1 MTKQQAGVFEFGP
14 FRIDSA
20 ERTLVRD
27 GTLVPLPPK
36 VFDTLLALV
45 KNSGRLLRKDDLIS
59 LLWPDSFV
67 EEATLARNISD
78 LRKTL
83 GEPLTGEK
91 YIATVP
97 KSGYRFVADVR
108 RIDPPS
114 QEIVLERRTRSTF
127 VFEEQIE
134 PAVRSIA
141 VLPFQRLGKSDD
153 NDFLGLGLADALI
166 TKLSN
171 IRQIAV
177 RPTRSVM
184 GYAQTT
190 VNAAS
195 AGRELGVE
203 AVLDGSI
210 QRSGERIRITIQLVD
225 TSTENPLWAAKFD
238 EKFTDVFSV
247 EDSISDQVARALTL
261 RLSGEEQ
268 KQLSK
273 RYTENTDA
281 FELYLR
287 GRYYWNRRTNE
298 GLEKSIQCFKKA
310 IELDPN
316 YSLAYAG
323 LADAY
328 TFLGDVGL
336 TAIRPLDAF
345 TTARQAALAAI
356 ELDETLSEGHTAL
369 AHIDMHC
376 YRWAEAR
383 RAFDRAIELGP
394 NYPHSRQLNAFYLAF
409 NGQLKEAQAEIRR
422 ALRLDPLSLAITND
436 VGVIH
441 YFAREYDEAIEW
453 FQEALELSANFDR
466 AHHWLGAAYEQKQS
480 YDEAISHYG
489 KSIDLSGN
497 IESQASLAHA
507 YAKNGYKAEATKIRN
522 ELLAESSVRYISPY
536 DLAMIHLGL
545 DEREHALSQLRR
557 ACEEHSGWMIYLT
570 VDPRLDP
577 IRSEPAFQAILKIV
591 GFESEQRS

>member
-1 MTKQQAGVFEFGP
+1 MTKQRAGLFEFGP
-14 FRIDSA
+14 FRIDAA

-27 GTLVPLPPK
+27 GTPVSLPPK

-45 KNSGRLLRKDDLIS
+45 ENSGRLLRKEDLINQ
-59 LLWPDSFV
+59 LWPDSFV

-83 GEPLTGEK
+83 GESLRGEK
-91 YIATVP
+91 FIETVP
-97 KSGYRFVADVR
+97 KSGYRFVADVQ
-108 RIDPPS
+108 RIDPRS
-114 QEIVLERRTRSTF
+114 QDIVLEPRTRGAL
-127 VFEEQIE
+127 VFEEHLE
-134 PAVRSIA
+134 PEIRSIA
-141 VLPFQRLGKSDD
+141 VLPFQPLGKSDD
-153 NDFLGLGLADALI
+153 NDFLGLGLTDALI

-177 RPTRSVM
+177 RPTRSVLR
-184 GYAQTT
+184 YAESN

-225 TSTENPLWAAKFD
+225 TSTENPLWAAQFD

-273 RYTENTDA
+273 RYTENSDA

-287 GRYYWNRRTNE
+287 GRYYWNRRTSE

-310 IELDPN
+310 IALDPN

-328 TFLGDVGL
+328 TFLGDVGF

-345 TTARQAALAAI
+345 TSARQAALAAI

-383 RAFDRAIELGP
+383 REFDRAIELGP
-394 NYPHSRQLNAFYLAF
+394 NYSHSRQLNAFYLAF

-436 VGVIH
+436 VGVMH
-441 YFAREYDEAIEW
+441 YFAREYDQAIEW
-453 FQEALELSANFDR
+453 FQAALELSSNFDR
-466 AHHWLGAAYEQKQS
+466 AHHWSGAAYEQKHLF
-480 YDEAISHYG
+480 DEAISQYR

-497 IESQASLAHA
+497 IESRASLAHA
-507 YAKNGYKAEATKIRN
+507 YARYDHKPEAMEILN
-522 ELLAESSVRYISPY
+522 ELLAESSLKYISPY
-536 DLAMIHLGL
+536 DLAMIYLGL
-545 DEREHALSQLRR
+545 GEREHALQQLEK
-557 ACEEHSGWMIYLT
+557 ACDEHSGWMIYLT

-577 IRSEPAFQAILKIV
+577 IRSEPEFRKIMRVV
-591 GFESEQRS
+591 GVGAG